1 MKHFYILAAVAFV
14 MLSCMAAQPSKSLQS
29 RLFGSWTAAS
39 GDETIVFKFDKDSMY
54 YLDDFPIVSI
64 PYKFAGDSITLDYYG
79 ETEVSHISFHKDTL
93 VMKNQY
99 GVVNCYVPVK

>member
-1 MKHFYILAAVAFV
+1 MKNTFILSIVALI
-14 MLSCMAAQPSKSLQS
+14 MLSCMASSPTKSLQS
-29 RLFGSWTAAS
+29 RLFGWWTAAS

-54 YLDDFPIVSI
+54 YLDDFPVVSI

-79 ETEVSHISFHKDTL
+79 ETEVSHISFRKDTL